1 MQNNQEKEILLLEDL
16 GYLYPTINSKQKKKF
31 GVYKCFCGNEF
42 KAQIYD
48 VKIEKTKSCGC
59 YQKQRASET
68 HGKHG
73 LSKHRIY
80 ATWNNMMDRCYDAT
94 NPNYKYYGAR
104 EIIVCDRWH
113 DVKNF
118 IEDMYP
124 SYIEGLTID
133 RENNNLGYSKDNC
146 RWTTQTIQSR
156 NTRILYSHNTT
167 GYRGVHLHKKMSKY
181 VSVVSINNKN
191 IVLGYFNT
199 AVEAA
204 GRRDEYVIENNL
216 EHTLNK
222 DLLI

>member
-1 MQNNQEKEILLLEDL
+1 MQNNQEKEIILLEDL

-42 KAQIYD
+42 KSQIYD

-59 YQKQRASET
+59 YQKQRVLET
-68 HGKHG
+68 LGKHG

-94 NPNYKYYGAR
+94 IPNYKYYGAR
-104 EIIVCDRWH
+104 GIIVCERWH

-124 SYIEGLTID
+124 TYIEGLTLD
-133 RENNNLGYSKDNC
+133 RENNDLGYSKDNC

-199 AVEAA
+199 AIEAA
-204 GRRDEYVIENNL
+204 RIRDKYVIDNNL
-216 EHTLNK
+216 EHTLNGA
-222 DLLI
+222 